1 MSSRV
6 ADRLTFR
13 GDIVVLTSQFDR
25 AHKNTE
31 KGGGADGG
39 KIFPILWS
47 WDNTYNAFTTLYIP
61 GMVTDIKLFLRT
73 IGAVSK

>member
-6 ADRLTFR
+6 ASRLTCV

-31 KGGGADGG
+31 KGCGADRGED
-39 KIFPILWS
+39 F
-47 WDNTYNAFTTLYIP
+47 
-61 GMVTDIKLFLRT
+61 
-73 IGAVSK
+73 